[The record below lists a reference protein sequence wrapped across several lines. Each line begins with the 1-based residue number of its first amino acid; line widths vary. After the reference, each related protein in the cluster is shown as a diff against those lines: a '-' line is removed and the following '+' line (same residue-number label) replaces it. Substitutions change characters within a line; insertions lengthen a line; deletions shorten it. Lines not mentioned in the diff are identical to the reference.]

1 MNIFFRILLAVYAFC
16 LALFSAFAMYVAIF
30 PDAYVEISGHIIQ
43 AISTDNATALRVA
56 VFIVALVF
64 FALSI
69 MFLLSG
75 VRSSKDKKAVSKHT
89 NIGEIRIS
97 LNSIEN
103 IAINASKRTNGVKE
117 SKTMVKKSE
126 DGVEIEVRVVVMP
139 DMSIPVITEEVQG
152 RVKKS
157 VEDASGVAVKSV
169 RVIVDSIYSGITYK
183 PRVE

>member
-1 MNIFFRILLAVYAFC
+1 MNIFFRVLLAIYAFC
-16 LALFSAFAMYVAIF
+16 LAVFSAFAMYVAIL

-43 AISTDNATALRVA
+43 AISTDNAIALRVA
-56 VFIVALVF
+56 VFIVALIF

-75 VRSSKDKKAVSKHT
+75 VRSGKDKKAVSKHT
-89 NIGEIRIS
+89 NIGEIKIS

-103 IAINASKRTNGVKE
+103 IAINASKRTNGVRE
-117 SKTMVKKSE
+117 SKTLVKKAE
-126 DGVEIEVRVVVMP
+126 DGVEIEVRVIVMP

-157 VEDASGVAVKSV
+157 VEDASGVTVRSVK
-169 RVIVDSIYSGITYK
+169 VIVDSIYSGITYK

>member
-1 MNIFFRILLAVYAFC
+1 MNIFFRVLLAVYAFC
-16 LALFSAFAMYVAIF
+16 LALFSAFAMYVAVF
-30 PDAYVEISGHIIQ
+30 PDAYVDISGHIIQ
-43 AISTDNATALRVA
+43 AISTDNATALRIV
-56 VFIVALVF
+56 VFIVALIF

-75 VRSSKDKKAVSKHT
+75 VRSSKDKRAVSKHT

-117 SKTMVKKSE
+117 SKTLVRKSD
-126 DGVEIEVRVVVMP
+126 DGVEIEARVVVMP
-139 DMSIPVITEEVQG
+139 DMSIPVITEEVQS
-152 RVKKS
+152 RVKKA
-157 VEDASGVAVKSV
+157 VEDASGVSVKSV